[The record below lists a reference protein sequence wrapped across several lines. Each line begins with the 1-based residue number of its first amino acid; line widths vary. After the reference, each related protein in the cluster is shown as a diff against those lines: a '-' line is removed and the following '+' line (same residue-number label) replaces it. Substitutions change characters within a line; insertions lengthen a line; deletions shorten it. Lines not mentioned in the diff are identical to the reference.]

1 MWLERPACSYLP
13 AHRLLHRVSFRRG
26 PRWLCPGLLQL
37 YSAKA
42 FFLSC
47 LFSPLEVMNA
57 GFSPLEGGDERYG
70 SQPQRLIVR
79 A

>member
-26 PRWLCPGLLQL
+26 PRWLCPGLLL
-37 YSAKA
+37 GKSI
-42 FFLSC
+42 FFVLS
-47 LFSPLEVMNA
+47 FFLEVMNA